1 MDKPVLNNPE
11 QFPEDEV
18 IFLHIGESREIWQGF
33 FTFMNAEYP
42 EILNEWRYYKD
53 TKSWLL
59 KSQRKTKTMFWL
71 SIQQNSFLTTF
82 YFTEKAEQMILES
95 GISDELKN
103 QFVNGKRFNKI
114 RGLTITYNSLTDLEY
129 FKELFKIKLSIK

>member
-11 QFPEDEV
+11 QFPEEEI
-18 IFLHIGESREIWQGF
+18 IFAHIGKAKDIWIKLF
-33 FTFMNAEYP
+33 EFLKKNYP
-42 EILNEWRYYKD
+42 EIVSEWRYYND
-53 TKSWLL
+53 GKSWLL
-59 KSQRKTKTMFWL
+59 KTQKKTKTMFWL
-71 SIQQNSFLTTF
+71 SIQQNSFVTTF
-82 YFTEKAEQMILES
+82 YFNDKAEQMILES

-103 QFVNGKRFNKI
+103 QFVNGKRYNKI

>member
-1 MDKPVLNNPE
+1 MEPQLLNDPT
-11 QFPEDEV
+11 QFPSDEI
-18 IFLHIGESREIWQGF
+18 IFSHIGNTKDIWIKLFEFLQ
-33 FTFMNAEYP
+33 NDYP
-42 EILNEWRYYKD
+42 EIVNEWRYYND
-53 TKSWLL
+53 GKSWLL